1 MIRQVKLKPIA
12 LAALLAFG
20 APSAA
25 QAEGLTLLFVGD
37 QESWLLSAQGNLRDH
52 PSQGLSFFGG
62 VDRMATVM
70 LTAEAQARAA
80 GNSVL
85 KLNAGDAILPGMRL
99 NASFAN
105 LGTAYHGGQDFYDAM
120 AMRHIGFDATVFGNH
135 EFDLGAG
142 TAARF
147 AEVSGTKYLSSNL
160 DFGATSAFASLALRG
175 IVAPSMLTTTAGG
188 LKVGIV
194 GLTTPLLPK
203 ISSPGAVSVLGNVAG
218 ASDLQNLQAS
228 ATRVQAQVDALRSA
242 GAGTVIMLSH
252 LQNANNELNI
262 VVPRLKGVDVVISGG
277 GHELMADLDDVLLPG
292 DSRAFT
298 GMPRFAIDADGKQVA
313 LVTSNFGN
321 RYVGELN
328 LTLNETTG
336 ALASI
341 DSSRMLRVS
350 GTGADAVTPDAF
362 LNSNVITPV
371 KSFIDGLNA
380 QIICTSAVALNG
392 ARGTPGTPG
401 SFVAGVRNSETNLG
415 NLMADAL
422 RFAGGTDVALQNGG
436 GIRASIAAG
445 NVTVGDTFNVAP
457 FTNLVKTA
465 QNVSANQLKQILE
478 HAYGGANT
486 NASGGTEGRYAQISG
501 MRVIYDS
508 SANAGSRIRTV
519 VLDDGSVLIDG
530 GLVIDNQRRL
540 SIATIDFL
548 ANGGDGYPFAA
559 TGVVFEKTTSS
570 ITYQEALLNYIV
582 TGLGGEIKASQ
593 YGDATPFDLPGRLA
607 DHAVTQVPEPQ
618 TWAMLLAGLG
628 LVGLQ
633 LRRKQPTRK
642 ALEPIDNA

>member
-1 MIRQVKLKPIA
+1 MTKHVKLKPIA

-20 APSAA
+20 VPSAA
-25 QAEGLTLLFVGD
+25 YAERLTLLFVGD
-37 QESWLLSAQGNLRDH
+37 QESWLLSAQGNLRDD
-52 PSQGLSFFGG
+52 PSQAISFYGG

-80 GNSVL
+80 GHSVL

-105 LGTAYHGGQDFYDAM
+105 LGTAYNGGQDFYDAM
-120 AMRHIGFDATVFGNH
+120 AKRRIGFDATVFGNH
-135 EFDLGAG
+135 EFDLGADI
-142 TAARF
+142 AARY

-175 IVAPSMLTTTAGG
+175 VVAPSMLTTTAGG

-203 ISSPGAVSVLGNVAG
+203 ISSPGAVSVLGNVSG

-228 ATRVQAQVDALRSA
+228 AARVQAQVNALRSA

-252 LQNANNELNI
+252 LQNASNEINV
-262 VVPRLKGVDVVISGG
+262 VVPKLKGVDVVISGG

-292 DSRAFT
+292 ASRTFT
-298 GMPRFAIDADGKQVA
+298 GMPQFAVDADGKQVA
-313 LVTSNFGN
+313 VVTSNFGN
-321 RYVGELN
+321 RYVGELS
-328 LTLNETTG
+328 LTLDNATG
-336 ALASI
+336 ALARI
-341 DSSRMLRVS
+341 DGSRMLRVS
-350 GTGADAVTPDAF
+350 GIGADAVTPDAY
-362 LNSNVITPV
+362 LHSNVVAPV
-371 KSFIDGLNA
+371 KSFVDGLNA
-380 QIICTSAVALNG
+380 LVIGTSAVALNG
-392 ARGTPGTPG
+392 ERGTRGTPG

-422 RFAGGTDVALQNGG
+422 RFAGRTDIALQNGG
-436 GIRASIAAG
+436 GIRASIGAG

-465 QNVSANQLKQILE
+465 HNVNASQLKQILE
-478 HAYGGANT
+478 HAYGGAHT

-508 SANAGSRIRTV
+508 SAVAGSRILNVT
-519 VLDDGSVLIDG
+519 LDDGSVLIDG
-530 GLVIDNQRRL
+530 GLVINTERKL

-548 ANGGDGYPFAA
+548 ANGGDGYPFAN
-559 TGVVFEKTTSS
+559 TGVVFNKAINS

-582 TGLGGEIKASQ
+582 DGLGGEIKASQ
-593 YGDATPFDLPGRLA
+593 YGVATPFDLAGRLV
-607 DHAVTQVPEPQ
+607 DHAVTPVPEPE
-618 TWAMLLAGLG
+618 TWALLLAGLG

-633 LRRKQPTRK
+633 LRRKQAITK
-642 ALEPIDNA
+642 TLENLENA